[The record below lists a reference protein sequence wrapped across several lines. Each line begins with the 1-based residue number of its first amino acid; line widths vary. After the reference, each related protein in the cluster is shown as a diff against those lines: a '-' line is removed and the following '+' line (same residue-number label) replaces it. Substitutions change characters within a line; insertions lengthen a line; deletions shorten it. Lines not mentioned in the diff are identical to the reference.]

1 MCSEAHPIWR
11 MISTLKGGR
20 LESRRR
26 NILYLLNVNL
36 LAVYDVDT
44 SFE

>member
-1 MCSEAHPIWR
+1 MCSDTHPIWR
-11 MISTLKGGR
+11 MIPTLKGAR
-20 LESRRR
+20 QESDRE
-26 NILYLLNVNL
+26 NSFYLLNVNL